1 MFLYFIDTY
10 NSRIFIENMLEKSS
24 NNIELSKELLLT
36 YRELLNKQAELEMQL
51 LKNNESLGL
60 ENIKADIERLKIY
73 HKDN

>member
-10 NSRIFIENMLEKSS
+10 NSRIFIENMLEKNS